1 MLIDFAVENWRSI
14 RDPISLNMCANGE
27 EQFKD
32 RIYTVPKHGTEV
44 LPITSIF
51 GGNASGKSNLIDAIN
66 FAEMMVCFQPDNQ
79 STYRLHPFRLDPASR
94 KGASKFEFTVLV
106 ENSIYK
112 YYFELND
119 KAIVQEELGEEIPG
133 KDDPKFLYKRHGQKF
148 RFSEELK
155 SDSVVIELSKSTRAN
170 RLFLPHV
177 AENYK
182 KRTWPVYDWF
192 KNSLHV
198 LTSSNHYGFRQLLR
212 EDKVRKLVNEILPG
226 MDCGAIQ
233 VDSQEVTAKFSSSTK
248 SKFKKIIGN
257 KFIRPYDYYD
267 SSTIVSKKGE
277 KESLERLAT
286 IHDSN
291 SGDGVQF
298 EVFDESD
305 GTQRIL
311 ELLPSFVGLTKP
323 NSNFVV
329 IIDELDRSLHT
340 LLTYGLLNFYLG
352 QRRKESQ
359 SQLIFTTHDAL
370 LMSQNIF
377 RRDEMWITERDENGV
392 TSLNSIDQF
401 ESAKDAGFEFH
412 KDYLLG
418 RFGGIPQI
426 AFSGVD
432 LSVAKDN

>member
-14 RDPISLNMCANGE
+14 RDPISLNLCANGE
-27 EQFKD
+27 ELFKD
-32 RIYTVPKHGTEV
+32 RVYTIPKYGTEL

-66 FAEMMVCFQPDNQ
+66 FAEMMVCYQPDNQ
-79 STYRLHPFRLDPASR
+79 STYRLNPFRLDSSSR
-94 KGASKFEFTVLV
+94 NGASKFEFTILV
-106 ENSIYK
+106 KNTVYR
-112 YYFELND
+112 YYFELNE
-119 KAIVQEELGEEIPG
+119 KAIVQEELGEVVPEREEA
-133 KDDPKFLYKRHGQKF
+133 KFIYKRHGQKF

-155 SDSVVIELSKSTRAN
+155 SDSVVKELSKSTQTN

-177 AENYK
+177 AENYN

-192 KNSLHV
+192 KESLYV
-198 LTSSNHYGFRQLLR
+198 ITPSNHYGFRQLLR
-212 EDKVRKLVNEILPG
+212 MDEVRKLVNEILPG
-226 MDCGAIQ
+226 LDCGALQ
-233 VDSQEVTAKFSSSTK
+233 VDNQEVTAKISSSTK
-248 SKFKKIIGN
+248 SKFKKIVGN
-257 KFIRPYDYYD
+257 KFVRPYDYYD

-291 SGDGVQF
+291 SDEAVQF
-298 EVFDESD
+298 EIFDESD

-311 ELLPSFVGLTKP
+311 ELLPSFVGLTQP
-323 NSNFVV
+323 DSNLVV

-340 LLTYGLLNFYLG
+340 LLTYELLNFYLNNRG
-352 QRRKESQ
+352 KKSQ

-370 LMSQNIF
+370 LMSQNLF
-377 RRDEMWITERDENGV
+377 RRDEIWITERNESGV
-392 TSLNSIDQF
+392 TSLTSIDQF
-401 ESAKDAGFEFH
+401 DSAKNEEFEFH

-426 AFSGVD
+426 VLAGVD
-432 LSVAKDN
+432 LSVAKEN